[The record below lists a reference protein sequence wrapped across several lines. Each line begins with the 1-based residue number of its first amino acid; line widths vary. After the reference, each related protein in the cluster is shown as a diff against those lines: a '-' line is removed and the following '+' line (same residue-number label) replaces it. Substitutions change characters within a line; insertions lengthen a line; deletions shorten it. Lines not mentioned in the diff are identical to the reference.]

1 MFTGT
6 REGLEVLVGD
16 ATSAVGAL
24 GNRFHVVTVAF
35 RRLLQI
41 RSGSRPRL
49 DPEGHK
55 PCVQAVAE
63 VRAGVVPYLTPEVG
77 PDSAAGLRA

>member
-1 MFTGT
+1 MQTGT

-16 ATSAVGAL
+16 AVSAVGAL

-35 RRLLQI
+35 RRLAQI

-49 DPEGHK
+49 DAAGHK

-63 VRAGVVPYLTPEVG
+63 VRAGVVPYLTPVPA
-77 PDSAAGLRA
+77 PDLAAAPQP

>member
-1 MFTGT
+1 MLTGT

-41 RSGSRPRL
+41 RDGSRPRL

-63 VRAGVVPYLTPEVG
+63 VRAGVVPYLTPTLGEE
-77 PDSAAGLRA
+77 SAAGLLP